1 MFAVTFIASAAA
13 TVATTISATVA
24 AAVAAIV
31 AITLAV
37 TVVATV
43 TATFI
48 ATVVTNV
55 DGEYPQSFISE
66 CLIFNELI
74 VTIWIL
80 TLVVN
85 TPVLTRYSTV
95 VDKVTA
101 ISYCAISSKLAAR
114 QLYATFFAFA
124 YLLPLSVIV
133 VCSVSILRHII
144 R

>member
-1 MFAVTFIASAAA
+1 MTFIASAAA
-13 TVATTISATVA
+13 TVVAIISATVA
-24 AAVAAIV
+24 ATVAVIV
-31 AITLAV
+31 LITLAAR
-37 TVVATV
+37 VVATV
-43 TATFI
+43 TVTFI
-48 ATVVTNV
+48 ATVVATV
-55 DGEYPQSFISE
+55 AFVSILQSFISE
-66 CLIFNELI
+66 CRIFDEVI

-133 VCSVSILRHII
+133 VCSVGILRHII
-144 R
+144 S

>member
-1 MFAVTFIASAAA
+1 VTFIASAAA
-13 TVATTISATVA
+13 TVVAIISATVA
-24 AAVAAIV
+24 ATVAVIV
-31 AITLAV
+31 LITLAAR
-37 TVVATV
+37 VVATV
-43 TATFI
+43 TVTFI
-48 ATVVTNV
+48 ATVVATV
-55 DGEYPQSFISE
+55 AFVSILQSFISE
-66 CLIFNELI
+66 CRIFDEVI

-133 VCSVSILRHII
+133 VCSVGILRHII
-144 R
+144 S